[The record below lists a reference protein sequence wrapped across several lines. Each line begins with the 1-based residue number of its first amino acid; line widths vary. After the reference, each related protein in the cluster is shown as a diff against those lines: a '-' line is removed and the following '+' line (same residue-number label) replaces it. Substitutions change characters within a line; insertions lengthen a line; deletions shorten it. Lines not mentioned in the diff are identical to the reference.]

1 MAEGSGPKK
10 PSSLLATAAGWAQAL
25 CRGLVCFWSNQY
37 AWLLGVPC
45 LRRAY
50 HLWLAAVV
58 IFGPLLQFYVNPRAI
73 FANHHNFFNIK
84 FVRSAWGW
92 TCIFLGG
99 FILLV
104 VYLATSRILLTMR
117 HLARLVVGAG
127 MWLGAT
133 ETFLLI
139 ENLTGYCFDPVP
151 EGILVNTLPDKR
163 TCLHEGHKWRGY
175 DVSGHT
181 FLLTFCCLL
190 MVEETSIFRRYLA
203 QGHPAGVPLRLIFLL
218 NVLLLALWNFLLACT
233 VVYLYEYSHKVVGAA
248 IATLC
253 WYLTYRGWYRCRW
266 SPGRPGAGLFTKG
279 ALGEAKKRN

>member
-1 MAEGSGPKK
+1 MAEGPGAKK
-10 PSSLLATAAGWAQAL
+10 ASSRLATVAGWAQAF
-25 CRGLVCFWSNQY
+25 CRGLVHFCSNQL

-99 FILLV
+99 FMLLV
-104 VYLATSRILLTMR
+104 VYLASQRLLLTVR
-117 HLARLVVGAG
+117 HLSRLAVGAG
-127 MWLGAT
+127 LWLGAL

-139 ENLTGYCFDPVP
+139 ENLTGYCFDSVP
-151 EGILVNTLPDKR
+151 EGILVNKLPDKR
-163 TCLHEGHKWRGY
+163 ACLRKGHQWHGY

-190 MVEETSIFRRYLA
+190 IVEETSVFRRYLA
-203 QGHPAGVPLRLIFLL
+203 QGYPAGVPLRLIFLL
-218 NVLLLALWNFLLACT
+218 NVLLLGLWNFLLACT

-253 WYLTYRGWYRCRW
+253 WYLTYRVWYRYSW
-266 SPGRPGAGLFTKG
+266 SPGRPGAGLFLK
-279 ALGEAKKRN
+279 AAPEEAKKRN

>member
-1 MAEGSGPKK
+1 MLGFPHPSLARAPTFDMLQPGCSSSHAQVVLHGLELTGRIRQRGWGAE
-10 PSSLLATAAGWAQAL
+10 QA
-25 CRGLVCFWSNQY
+25 
-37 AWLLGVPC
+37 VPWGR
-45 LRRAY
+45 LTP
-50 HLWLAAVV
+50 LT
-58 IFGPLLQFYVNPRAI
+58 PLLLPCS
-73 FANHHNFFNIK
+73 K

-104 VYLATSRILLTMR
+104 VYLTTQRLLLTLR
-117 HLARLVVGAG
+117 HLSRLVVGAG
-127 MWLGAT
+127 LWLGAT

-151 EGILVNTLPDKR
+151 EGFLVNNLTDKW
-163 TCLHEGHKWRGY
+163 TCLHKGHQWHGY

-190 MVEETSIFRRYLA
+190 MVEETSVFRRYLA

-218 NVLLLALWNFLLACT
+218 NVLLLGLWNFLLACT

-253 WYLTYRGWYRCRW
+253 WYLTYRVWYRYSW
-266 SPGRPGAGLFTKG
+266 SPGRPGAGLFLKPVP
-279 ALGEAKKRN
+279 GEAKKRN

>member
-1 MAEGSGPKK
+1 MAEGSRAKK
-10 PSSLLATAAGWAQAL
+10 PFSLLATAAGWAQAL
-25 CRGLVCFWSNQY
+25 CRGLVRFWSNQF

-104 VYLATSRILLTMR
+104 VYLATRRVLLTLR
-117 HLARLVVGAG
+117 HLTRLAVGAG
-127 MWLGAT
+127 LWLGAT

-151 EGILVNTLPDKR
+151 EGILVNNLPDKWM
-163 TCLHEGHKWRGY
+163 CLHKGHKWHGY

-190 MVEETSIFRRYLA
+190 MVEETSVFRRYLA

-218 NVLLLALWNFLLACT
+218 NVFLLGLWNFLLACT

-253 WYLTYRGWYRCRW
+253 WYLTYRGWYRWQW
-266 SPGRPGAGLFTKG
+266 SPGRPGAGLFVKG

>member
-1 MAEGSGPKK
+1 MAEGPVPKR
-10 PSSLLATAAGWAQAL
+10 PSSLLATGAGWAQAL
-25 CRGLVCFWSNQY
+25 GQALVVFWSNQY
-37 AWLLGVPC
+37 AWLLGVPG

-50 HLWLAAVV
+50 HLWLAVVV

-84 FVRSAWGW
+84 FVRSAWSW

-104 VYLATSRILLTMR
+104 VYLATHQILLTFR
-117 HLARLVVGAG
+117 HLARLAVGAG
-127 MWLGAT
+127 LWLGAT
-133 ETFLLI
+133 EAFLLI

-151 EGILVNTLPDKR
+151 EGILVNSLPDKW
-163 TCLHEGHKWRGY
+163 TCLHEGHKWHGY
-175 DVSGHT
+175 NVSDHT

-190 MVEETSIFRRYLA
+190 MVEETAIFRRYLA

-218 NVLLLALWNFLLACT
+218 NVLLLLLWNFLLACT
-233 VVYLYEYSHKVVGAA
+233 VVYLHDYSHKVVGAA

-253 WYLTYRGWYRCRW
+253 WFLTYRCWYRCPC
-266 SPGRPGAGLFTKG
+266 SPGRPGAGLFLRGSPKE
-279 ALGEAKKRN
+279 ALRQN